1 MTLVLA
7 VPRWANELLA
17 WVWLEKANSGSP
29 RAKGTEPERNLE
41 TQAVGK
47 RGLEVNWPK
56 THSTRDP
63 GIESLRE
70 IRGIE
75 SNLPFFNT
83 ALVG

>member
-7 VPRWANELLA
+7 VLRWANELLV
-17 WVWLEKANSGSP
+17 WVWLKKANGGSP
-29 RAKGTEPERNLE
+29 RAKGTEPERNSE
-41 TQAVGK
+41 TRAVGK
-47 RGLEVNWPK
+47 RDLEVNWPK
-56 THSTRDP
+56 TRSTREL

-75 SNLPFFNT
+75 SNWPFFNT